1 MILVTGAT
9 GHLGNST
16 INFLLQKIAPNNIAA
31 LARDTSKAADLAAK
45 GIDVRVGDYN
55 DYDSLV
61 NAFKGVNK
69 LFLISSSDT
78 QNRSAQ
84 QQNAV
89 KAAKEAGVQHIV
101 YTGVDMKDFVN
112 SAIAQISLSHAE
124 TISLIK
130 STGIPYTILNNTLY
144 ADVLP
149 MFLGESVLETGVFYP
164 TGDGKVPFA
173 TRTDMAEA
181 AANVL
186 TGTGHESKEYAI
198 SNNTKYTL
206 ADVASTL
213 SELSGKQVAY
223 VSPAADVYQQQLL
236 AAGVPEMY
244 VGMFAA
250 FAEAIKQNEFDTATT
265 DLEALLGRK
274 PTTLKE
280 YLQAVYFSGSATN

>member
-61 NAFKGVNK
+61 NVFKGVNK

-149 MFLGESVLETGVFYP
+149 MFLGESVLETGVFFP

-198 SNNTKYTL
+198 SNSIKYTL

-213 SELSGKQVAY
+213 SELSGKQIAY

>member
-61 NAFKGVNK
+61 NAFKGVTK

-84 QQNAV
+84 QQSAV

-112 SAIAQISLSHAE
+112 SAISQISLSHAE

-149 MFLGESVLETGVFYP
+149 MFLGESVLETGVFFP

-198 SNNTKYTL
+198 SNSAKYTL
-206 ADVASTL
+206 SDVASTL

-250 FAEAIKQNEFDTATT
+250 FAEAIKQNEFDTATA